1 MIFVP
6 VLGSKTKRVEVVLDK
21 EGQEEKLLVVFVGKG
36 EDVIDLDLSSI
47 HKSVSTQGRIV
58 VRGVLLD
65 SAFARVKGLI
75 KIEKNAQKS
84 EDFLEEKALLVG
96 KDSKVETYPYLEI
109 EADDVQASHGATVG
123 VVDEE
128 QLFYLRSR
136 GLSKSKAVEL
146 IIGGFLE
153 GILDD
158 LGKDVAHREHK
169 QLLSKLEKIKSYALG

>member
-6 VLGSKTKRVEVVLDK
+6 VLGSKSKKVEVVLDK
-21 EGQEEKLLVVFVGKG
+21 EGQEEKLLVVFAGKG
-36 EDVIDLDLSSI
+36 KDVIDLDLSVV
-47 HKSVSTQGRIV
+47 HKSASTRGRII
-58 VRGVLLD
+58 VRGILLD
-65 SAFARVKGLI
+65 SAFARIKGLI

-109 EADDVQASHGATVG
+109 EADDVRASHGATVG

-136 GLSKSKAVEL
+136 GLTKSKAVEL
-146 IIGGFLE
+146 IIEGFLD
-153 GILDD
+153 GVLDD
-158 LGKDVAHREHK
+158 LGGDVAQHGKK
-169 QLLSKLEKIKSYALG
+169 QLLSKLEEVKSYALG